1 MENIL
6 KVILL
11 NKDGNPENVFIFNS
25 ADDNTNNDSFLF
37 SENEQLYLDK
47 YKPNIIKS
55 NQKIFNDD
63 SIRNIK
69 RKIIKE
75 VGIDNISYEELYL
88 FAKKKIDFQFPIVY
102 DYLKTKEGFIDK
114 TVLGQLLMNLHLTN
128 EEDGIKNLNN
138 MNKNTYS
145 YKDIENELNL
155 HQKHIL
161 CNIPIGHKFS
171 NFNDFLFSANPY
183 DILPGSKLAYTMNV
197 DNMLFT
203 FENHL
208 LLSYGTVENNTL
220 YLCNA
225 KNVLQHFN
233 VKSLDEKKNIQYYF
247 PLLSKKEIFTL
258 EDLEN
263 QKQILI
269 NDTKNMFETMS
280 DVKIETLYKI
290 HNQDTTIPYIEK
302 GITNFIMTLHPSTKT
317 IIPLENIFKQLHTNE
332 TMPFMKYKP
341 GFKKEELYRLHSIG
355 ISNNGKKI
363 PYLSKT
369 QINIFSKKI
378 PGAHKHISFCKVKEF
393 MDEELYIFFGL
404 DNYGDMIVDISLT
417 TSVDINTIENLV
429 TDILNPLIDDINP
442 FLSLNKRINKV
453 KDFNDNRIE
462 FNKID
467 YITSIQAP
475 AFINNKDFNMFTT
488 VFNIVEL
495 SNNKT
500 ILRYKRVENYKEMN
514 EINSLINKL
523 YKQNTNMNTIVG
535 LISVNF
541 SLSEEEARLH
551 ITKYLN
557 EYTLLNGVYVNK
569 SVDVADNP
577 GFSTIVLY
585 NDIENKLTIQMN
597 DIDSIFYIHN
607 INIYIDALLKASI
620 TKTTEINE
628 ISKILKKVTVKEK
641 EDTTTENVI
650 TIETDEL
657 KNFKPTARGIIEEL
671 REHDDEDEEG
681 IFFEEEDDE
690 EEEEV
695 EGDIINEDSIS
706 SDNQSE
712 KSAINTENSEDENED
727 EEEDSIELFKGGAKD
742 KASGTYFYNKLKK
755 LEPTFFREDMEGE
768 YAKICPATSNRQ
780 PVILTEEEK
789 KEIDN
794 DKQASSAYGI
804 AIKYGTNPDKPYW
817 YMCPRY
823 WCLKTN
829 KPMTE
834 EQVKNGECGGKII
847 PQNKRSKA
855 PEGHYIYE
863 FTDDRQHKDTEGN
876 YVYYN
881 PGFLDKAKSSD
892 NIGVPC
898 CFRNPFSVKQNT
910 RRQELNI
917 TDDNIQYGNETLI
930 TGEKSDKTKTTRNYL
945 NILSIERTP
954 IPQHR
959 WGFLPIS
966 VELFLH
972 TDNNLAVE
980 KSNPT
985 YIRKGETP
993 LLRYGVEK
1001 SNKQSFIACIAD
1013 VYTFHHDVDV
1023 PSIKKMRK
1031 IISDSI
1037 SLDLYLKVH
1046 NGSLVSLFQSKR
1058 VNVSDI
1064 NVEKYKNSTFYKSI
1078 DLSNSSQNN
1087 FLKFTIA
1094 SYEQFLQFLD
1104 DDDSII
1110 DHTILWDIISTPNK
1124 LLFESGVNLVI
1135 MEIMDND
1142 IRDNISLICPTNSY
1156 SGKLYDINKG
1166 TIMLLKH
1173 NQYYEPIYIYGN
1185 TRNERAS
1192 NKLNAIKVFY
1202 NENTPPNL
1210 TPIMKNIE
1218 NSISNYCKPS
1228 EKPKT
1233 YIYKNNLIA
1242 SNLAEIIKSIGF
1254 TIHTQVLNYRGKSI
1268 GFLLYEVKENK
1279 KYIYIPSSPSSRLDN
1294 IKHTYIDEV
1303 EWLDYDTTLSM
1314 LNNIYEKSD
1323 EKILCKPIVK
1333 VEEDGLV
1340 VGIITET
1347 NQFIPINQPEQNIK
1361 EDGLKTVVTS
1371 GYSNYYAADTI
1382 ITTKYQEDDIRK
1394 NTIRNIKLETKFY
1407 RQFREKLRDEI
1418 SNLMN
1423 KDYVDQLEKICDS
1436 QQYIYSVK
1444 LEKVLELIKVI
1455 LGSTVNFVE
1464 LPEDV
1469 LEHLNINNEL
1479 NDNKNG
1485 ICLLKENQICVS
1497 KNNLITGQDNE
1508 VLYFTRISDEIIRY
1522 TRVKQY
1528 LFDPSYLKLENL
1540 NYDLYSN
1547 EMLLLNTHVT
1557 GDYFD
1562 DLSYKLSN
1570 KYIENIPYEFAQPMD
1585 AKKTKKNVSLNQQSG
1600 DIDISTIANFEKECV
1615 TERSSIKKKNN
1626 WKSIFTEEHSEI
1638 FLKNTPLCSYYILSH
1653 ILKKHANIE
1662 ENIHGMKKLLYKAYE
1677 ELMKV
1682 YILMPSIH
1690 VILAKQFKREFI
1702 EKIRKNQLS
1711 FETMIMN
1718 DNYVIT
1724 QIDLWVICNHLDLP
1738 VILFS
1743 KDTYRTLKLDTSYIL
1758 MGGNIETDEYTF
1770 IRSNPYKTSDSY
1782 APNFSYIDKTIK
1794 ISNIP
1799 NVVFIK
1805 RSLQEH
1811 LKNYKLNLRIKK

>member
-1 MENIL
+1 MEDIL
-6 KVILL
+6 KIILL
-11 NKDGNPENVFIFNS
+11 NKHGNPENVFIFNS

-63 SIRNIK
+63 SIRTIK

-75 VGIDNISYEELYL
+75 IGFDTISYEELYL

-102 DYLKTKEGFIDK
+102 NYLKTKEGFIDK
-114 TVLGQLLMNLHLTN
+114 DVLGQLLMNLHLTN
-128 EEDGIKNLNN
+128 EDDGIKNLND
-138 MNKNTYS
+138 MNKHSYS
-145 YKDIENELNL
+145 YKDIENELKL
-155 HQKHIL
+155 HEKQIL

-171 NFNDFLFSANPY
+171 NFNDLLFSANPY
-183 DILPGSKLAYTMNV
+183 DILPGSKLAYTMNI

-208 LLSYGTVENNTL
+208 LLSYGNIANNTL

-233 VKSLDEKKNIQYYF
+233 VKSLEEKKNMQYYF
-247 PLLSKKEIFTL
+247 PLLCKKDIYTL

-263 QKQILI
+263 QKQNLI
-269 NDTKNMFETMS
+269 NDTKDMFETIS

-290 HNQDTTIPYIEK
+290 HNENSNVPYIEK
-302 GITNFIMTLHPSTKT
+302 GITNFTMTLHPLLKT
-317 IIPLENIFKQLHTNE
+317 IIPLENIFKQIHTNE
-332 TMPFMKYKP
+332 AMPFMKYKP

-369 QINIFSKKI
+369 QINMFSKKI

-393 MDEELYIFFGL
+393 MDEETYIFFGL
-404 DNYGDMIVDISLT
+404 DNYGDIIVDISLNV
-417 TSVDINTIENLV
+417 SVDINTIEELV
-429 TDILNPLIDDINP
+429 TDILNSLIDDINP
-442 FLSLNKRINKV
+442 FLSLNKRISKV
-453 KDFNDNRIE
+453 KDFNDIRIE

-475 AFINNKDFNMFTT
+475 TFINNEDFNMFTT

-495 SNNKT
+495 PNNT
-500 ILRYKRVENYKEMN
+500 AILRYKRVENYKEMD
-514 EINSLINKL
+514 EINALINKL
-523 YKQNTNMNTIVG
+523 YKQNTNINTIIG
-535 LISVNF
+535 LITVNF
-541 SLSEEEARLH
+541 SLSEEESRMY

-577 GFSTIVLY
+577 GFSTTVSY
-585 NDIENKLTIQMN
+585 NDIENKLTIMVN
-597 DIDSIFYIHN
+597 DVDSIFYINN
-607 INIYIDALLKASI
+607 INIYIDALLKACI
-620 TKTTEINE
+620 IKTSDINQL
-628 ISKILKKVTVKEK
+628 SDILKKVPVKEK
-641 EDTTTENVI
+641 EDITTENVI

-657 KNFKPTARGIIEEL
+657 KDFKPSTRGIIEEL
-671 REHDDEDEEG
+671 REEDDEDDDG

-690 EEEEV
+690 DEDEVNDNLIDEE
-695 EGDIINEDSIS
+695 SIS

-712 KSAINTENSEDENED
+712 GSVINTENSEDED
-727 EEEDSIELFKGGAKD
+727 EDSIELFKGGAKD

-804 AIKYGTNPDKPYW
+804 AIKYGTNPEKPYW

-847 PQNKRSKA
+847 PQNKRTKA

-881 PGFLDKAKSSD
+881 PGFLDKSKSND

-910 RRQELNI
+910 RREELNI
-917 TDDNIQYGNETLI
+917 TDDNIEYGNESLV
-930 TGEKSDKTKTTRNYL
+930 TGEKSDKTKITRNYL
-945 NILSIERTP
+945 NILSVERTP

-966 VELFLH
+966 IELFLR

-1013 VYTFHHDVDV
+1013 IYTFHHDVNV
-1023 PSIKKMRK
+1023 PSIKEMRK
-1031 IISDSI
+1031 IISNNI
-1037 SLDLYLKVH
+1037 SLDLYLRVH
-1046 NGSLVSLFQSKR
+1046 NGSLVSLFQPKR

-1064 NVEKYKNSTFYKSI
+1064 KVEKYRDSTFYKSI
-1078 DLSNSSQNN
+1078 DLSNASQNN

-1094 SYEQFLQFLD
+1094 SYEQFLQFLN

-1110 DHTILWDIISTPNK
+1110 DHTILWDIVSTPNK
-1124 LLFESGVNLVI
+1124 NLFENGVNLVI
-1135 MEIMDND
+1135 MEIIDND

-1156 SGKLYDINKG
+1156 SDKLFDTNRG

-1192 NKLNAIKVFY
+1192 NKLNAIKIFY

-1242 SNLAEIIKSIGF
+1242 SKIEEIIISLGF
-1254 TIHTQVLNYRGKSI
+1254 TIHKQVLNYRGKTI
-1268 GFLLYEVKENK
+1268 GFLIYTVKENK
-1279 KYIYIPSSPSSRLDN
+1279 NYIYIPTAPSSRLDN
-1294 IKHTYIDEV
+1294 IKHIYIDQV
-1303 EWLDYDTTLSM
+1303 EWLDYDTTLS
-1314 LNNIYEKSD
+1314 LLKNIHETSEK
-1323 EKILCKPIVK
+1323 KILCKPIVK
-1333 VEEDGLV
+1333 VEEDGLI

-1347 NQFIPINQPEQNIK
+1347 NQFIPINKPEQNIK

-1371 GYSNYYAADTI
+1371 GYGNYYAADTI

-1423 KDYVDQLEKICDS
+1423 KEYVDQLEKICDS
-1436 QQYIYSVK
+1436 HEYLYLIK
-1444 LEKVLELIKVI
+1444 LEKVSELVKVI
-1455 LGSTVNFVE
+1455 IGSSVNFVE
-1464 LPEDV
+1464 LSEDV

-1497 KNNLITGQDNE
+1497 KKNLITNEDNE

-1540 NYDLYSN
+1540 NYDLHSN

-1562 DLSYKLSN
+1562 NLSYKLSN
-1570 KYIENIPYEFAQPMD
+1570 KYIENIPYEFAQPMH
-1585 AKKTKKNVSLNQQSG
+1585 AKKTKKDVALDQQSG
-1600 DIDISTIANFEKECV
+1600 DIDISTNSNFEKECV
-1615 TERSSIKKKNN
+1615 TERTSIKKKNN
-1626 WKSIFTEEHSEI
+1626 WKNVFTEEHNEI

-1677 ELMKV
+1677 ELLKS

-1690 VILAKQFKREFI
+1690 VILAKQFKKEFI
-1702 EKIRKNQLS
+1702 DKIRKNQLS

-1743 KDTYRTLKLDTSYIL
+1743 NNIYKPLKMETNYII

-1770 IRSNPYKTSDSY
+1770 IRSNPYKSSDGY
-1782 APNFSYIDKTIK
+1782 APSFSYIDDTIK
-1794 ISNIP
+1794 IGNIL
-1799 NVVFIK
+1799 NMVFIK
-1805 RSLQEH
+1805 VSLQEH